1 MMKIIESPREAMQG
15 LNNFIP
21 TDVKIRYINSL
32 LKVGFDTV
40 EVGSFVSPKAIPQMS
55 DSVEVLKQIEK
66 TETRAKRMMLVVNLK
81 GAEQASQIDS
91 VDSISF
97 PFSISPKFTELNLKS
112 NTDKLLGTLDDIV
125 NICDRSNKS
134 LVVYISM
141 AFGNPYNDEWNLE
154 ILSDWVNLLNDMG
167 VTTIPLS
174 NVTIEIDSGL
184 IEDVFSLLIP
194 QFPSI
199 EFGLHLHTTNDH
211 WYEKVEAAYKHGCRR
226 FDGVMSGMGGCPMTG
241 KEMLGNLATENLV
254 RFLENKNEN
263 PKDLDRKAFND
274 ASKLAGEIFF

>member
-1 MMKIIESPREAMQG
+1 MQG

-66 TETRAKRMMLVVNLK
+66 TETRAKRMILVVNLK

-254 RFLENKNEN
+254 KFLENKNEN

>member
-199 EFGLHLHTTNDH
+199 EFGLHLHTANDH

>member
-1 MMKIIESPREAMQG
+1 MKIIESPREAMQG

-21 TDVKIRYINSL
+21 TEIKVRYINSL

-55 DSVEVLKQIEK
+55 DSYQVLKQVEN
-66 TETRAKRMMLVVNLK
+66 TDTRSKRMMLVVNKK
-81 GAEQASQIDS
+81 GAEQASLIDS
-91 VDSISF
+91 IDTISF
-97 PFSISPKFTELNLKS
+97 PFSISPRFTELNLNS

-125 NICDRSNKS
+125 NICDKSKKS

-141 AFGNPYNDEWNLE
+141 AFGNPYGDDWSLE

-167 VTTIPLS
+167 VMIIPLS
-174 NVTIEIDSGL
+174 NVTIEIESKI

-194 QFPSI
+194 QFPDI
-199 EFGLHLHTTNDH
+199 GFGLHLHTTNDH
-211 WYEKVEAAYKHGCRR
+211 WNEKIEAAYKHGCRR

-254 RFLENKNEN
+254 RFLEMKNET
-263 PKDLDRKAFND
+263 PGGFDHTAFKNANKI
-274 ASKLAGEIFF
+274 ASEIF

>member
-66 TETRAKRMMLVVNLK
+66 TETRAKRMILVVNLK